1 MATVE
6 ERSILLEKLGLD
18 AQNKATLG
26 KVLNTGNI
34 GEATERPDGVMEA
47 TIRIRPD
54 EICWDPSIL
63 VMPHGGDLEH
73 TLINDD
79 PAAAAVKESIDD
91 QRRIRRCG

>member
-34 GEATERPDGVMEA
+34 G
-47 TIRIRPD
+47 
-54 EICWDPSIL
+54 
-63 VMPHGGDLEH
+63 
-73 TLINDD
+73 
-79 PAAAAVKESIDD
+79 
-91 QRRIRRCG
+91 